1 MAGLGA
7 HVELVGEWVGP
18 MELTPTNHVLEEMG
32 TDTRV
37 NIFDPRSGQILGDEE
52 NERSDGIDKPIIM
65 VLSLRGHYEW
75 LRLRD
80 E

>member
-1 MAGLGA
+1 
-7 HVELVGEWVGP
+7 
-18 MELTPTNHVLEEMG
+18 MELTPTNRVLGEMR

-37 NIFDPRSGQILGDEE
+37 NIFDPRSGQILVDEE

-75 LRLRD
+75 LRLR
-80 E
+80 EE